1 MRDSA
6 MDKFEIIAEQMRM
19 DSLTERQAL
28 EELIIDNPDLERI
41 ESLLDEF
48 NIFEAIG
55 MVQQEIRHST
65 FLAFLLDPNQNHGMG
80 DAFLKRLLQKVL
92 AGTQTAALP
101 VSLID
106 LDIWSF
112 DDSAV
117 FCERHNIDILLLNE
131 THKLAI
137 ILENKI
143 YSGEHSD
150 QLERYFQSVETQ
162 YPEYRIF
169 GIFLTPEGIQPTDER
184 YLSASYKQ
192 VAEVAENFV
201 ERYASIMGAEIRS
214 LMKHYAQMLRRHIVS
229 DSEIEVLCQRI
240 YRKHKRALDLI
251 LEHRPDRQ
259 AEISEALAAMIK
271 DTPGMILDTEKKGY
285 MIFAPEEWETPRLK
299 EGAGWIPSN
308 RMLVFGI
315 ENLPNKLYLRL
326 LIGPGPEPTR
336 KRLLDMACAKKP
348 PFKPFTSKLNA
359 KWNQIFIHGWLDQKD
374 MEVED
379 IALLTAEI
387 HKRWAHFRTHQLPAL
402 LEAVRAETWI
412 WEEESMPQE

>member
-1 MRDSA
+1 MRDAA
-6 MDKFEIIAEQMRM
+6 MDKFEIIAEQTER

-28 EELIIDNPDLERI
+28 EELIIDNPDLERL

-55 MVQQEIRHST
+55 MVNQEIRHST

-92 AGTQTAALP
+92 AGTQETALP

-106 LDIWSF
+106 LDIWSL
-112 DDSAV
+112 DESAV

-137 ILENKI
+137 IIENKI

-150 QLERYFQSVETQ
+150 QLTKYVHSVKTQ
-162 YPEYRIF
+162 YPDYRAF
-169 GIFLTPEGIQPTDER
+169 GIFLTPEGIPPSDER

-192 VAEVAENFV
+192 VAEVIEGFV
-201 ERYASIMGAEIRS
+201 ERYASSMGVEVRS

-259 AEISEALAAMIK
+259 AEISEVLAAMIK
-271 DTPGMILDTEKKGY
+271 DTPGMILDSSIKGY
-285 MIFAPEEWETPRLK
+285 CRFVPVDWETPRLK
-299 EGAGWIPSN
+299 EGAGWLASG
-308 RMLVFGI
+308 RMLVFQL
-315 ENLPNKLYLRL
+315 ENLPNKIGLRL
-326 LIGPGPEPTR
+326 YIGPGPEETR
-336 KRLLDMACAKKP
+336 RQLFNMARSKKP
-348 PFKPFTSKLNA
+348 PFKPAVSTLSVS
-359 KWNQIFIHGWLDQKD
+359 WNQIFIQGWLEQKD

-379 IALLTAEI
+379 VALLTAEI
-387 HKRWAHFRTHQLPAL
+387 HKRWSLFQTQVLPDM
-402 LEAVRAETWI
+402 LEAVRAEMWL
-412 WEEESMPQE
+412 WEEEIMPQV